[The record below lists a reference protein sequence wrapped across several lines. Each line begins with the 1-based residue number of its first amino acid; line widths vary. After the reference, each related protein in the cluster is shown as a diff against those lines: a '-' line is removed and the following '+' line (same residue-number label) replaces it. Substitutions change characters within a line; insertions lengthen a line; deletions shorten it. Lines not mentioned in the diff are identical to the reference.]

1 MYVPE
6 QKVVVLG
13 GQAGKQRSKSPKNV
27 ARKYERRMA
36 ELMKALAK
44 VQEQFAKSQEHLGVL

>member
-1 MYVPE
+1 M
-6 QKVVVLG
+6 VLG